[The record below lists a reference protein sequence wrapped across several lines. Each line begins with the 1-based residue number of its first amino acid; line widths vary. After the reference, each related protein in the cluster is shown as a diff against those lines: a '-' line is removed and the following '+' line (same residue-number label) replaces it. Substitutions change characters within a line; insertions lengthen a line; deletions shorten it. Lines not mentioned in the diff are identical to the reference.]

1 MHTYVI
7 IPAGG
12 SGSRY
17 SSQTSKLT
25 ESICNT
31 PIIVHSIQPFITHPT
46 ISGIIIPS
54 PDNLQNMISNHFP
67 NTDNKITYCQPGKTR
82 AESVANAIKVMPST
96 ATHILIH
103 DAARPNVSPLLMDR
117 VLEALNK
124 HTVVIPGIPVTDT
137 IKKVTNNTIQNTVD
151 RSDLIA
157 VQTPQGFDYK
167 TLQNAYTQTEDIT
180 AFTDEASLL
189 EHNEVFGHIVAGDPK
204 NIKLT
209 HPSDLDVLKTFITAR

>member
-1 MHTYVI
+1 MNIYVI

-25 ESICNT
+25 ETIHNI
-31 PIIVHSIQPFITHPT
+31 PIICHSIQPFITHPT
-46 ISGIIIPS
+46 ISGIITPS
-54 PDNLQNMISNHFP
+54 PDNLQAIISNHFP
-67 NTDNKITYCQPGKTR
+67 NADDTIIYCQPGKTR
-82 AESVANAIKVMPST
+82 AESVANAIKVMPNT

-103 DAARPNVSPLLMDR
+103 DAARPNISPLLMDR
-117 VLEALNK
+117 VLKALNK
-124 HTVVIPGIPVTDT
+124 HTVVIPGVPVTDT
-137 IKKVTNNTIQNTVD
+137 IKKVKKDTVQHTVD

-167 TLQNAYTQTEDIT
+167 TLQNAYTKTDDIT

-189 EHNEVFGHIVAGDPK
+189 EHNGVYGHIVAGDPK

-209 HPSDLDVLKTFITAR
+209 HPSDLDVLRTFITAR